1 MPVLNRIQFR
11 RGAAASWSSSEV
23 LYAGE
28 VGFETDTGK
37 FKIGDGTTVWSSLG
51 YAAVLPSD
59 LTEQIQDVIGADLT
73 AGSGISI
80 SYNDTSGKT
89 TVSLSD
95 PTIQAADVT
104 DFATAV
110 SGLLPVKSI
119 SAGSGISVSNS
130 SGAFTVSLSDPTI
143 QAADVTDF
151 NEAVDDRVGSLLVGT
166 SGINISYNDAGNSL
180 TIAATGFASSSHT
193 HTLSNITD
201 VTATAA
207 EVNYLDLTTGAG
219 TAEASKAVVLDSSKN
234 VTGIGTITA
243 SGLVLQGD
251 LTVNGTTVTI
261 NSTTL
266 TVDDKNIELGSVSV
280 PSNTTADGG
289 GLTLKGTTDKEF
301 KWVNSSTAWTSSEHL
316 DLATGK
322 EYRIN
327 NTAVLTSTALGSNI
341 VTSSLTS
348 VGTIVSGVWNG
359 TTIAV
364 ANGGTGATDAATAR
378 SNLGLAIGTNVQ
390 AYDAEL
396 AAIAGL
402 TSAADRLPYFTG
414 AGTAALATFTTF
426 GRSLVDDADAST
438 ARTTLGLGTIATQS
452 ASSVSITGGSISSVS
467 LSGVTIDG
475 GTP

>member
-11 RGAAASWSSSEV
+11 RGAASAWSSSEV

-28 VGFETDTGK
+28 IGLETDTGK
-37 FKIGDGTTVWSSLG
+37 FKIGDGTTTWGSLG

-59 LTEQIQDVIGADLT
+59 LTESIQDVIGSDLI
-73 AGSGISI
+73 GVSGISV

-89 TVSLSD
+89 TLSLSD

-151 NEAVDDRVGSLLVGT
+151 SEAVDDRVNSLLVAS
-166 SGINISYNDAGNSL
+166 SGIDLSYNDGSNSL
-180 TIAATGFASSSHT
+180 TIAVTGIATSNHT
-193 HTLSNITD
+193 HTLSSITD

-207 EVNYLDLTTGAG
+207 EVNYLDLSTGAG
-219 TAEASKAVVLDSSKN
+219 TAEASKAVVLDSGKN
-234 VTGIGTITA
+234 ITGIGTITA
-243 SGLVLQGD
+243 TGLVLQGD

-266 TVDDKNIELGSVSV
+266 TVDDKNIELGSVTSPTNV
-280 PSNTTADGG
+280 TADGG
-289 GLTLKGTTDKEF
+289 GITLKGASDKEF
-301 KWVNSSTAWTSSEHL
+301 KWVNASSSWTSSENL
-316 DLATGK
+316 DLASGK
-322 EYRIN
+322 EYKIN
-327 NTAVLTSTALGSNI
+327 NTSVLTSTALGSSI
-341 VTSSLTS
+341 TSSSLTS

-364 ANGGTGATDAATAR
+364 ANGGTGATDTATAR

-402 TSAADRLPYFTG
+402 VSAADRLPYFTG
-414 AGTAALATFTTF
+414 SGTAALATFTTF
-426 GRSLVDDADAST
+426 GRSLVDDADASA